1 MQQNNI
7 KIAASARAKRSVH
20 KMMKQNNKTKEQLR
34 LECQKEINQNF
45 IKLSKENQLI
55 YYHFLEILE
64 ESQVGQQQFQD
75 YPEIIDLLFH

>member
-1 MQQNNI
+1 
-7 KIAASARAKRSVH
+7 
-20 KMMKQNNKTKEQLR
+20 MMKQNNKTKDQLR
-34 LECQKEINQNF
+34 LEYQKEINQNF